1 MRLACASAAFFMSG
15 FAALAYQIV
24 WQRLLVLPMGAD
36 VYSTTI
42 IVGAFMTGLG
52 FGSLAGGRAA
62 DRFTTRQ
69 CVWLFIGAELAVAAF
84 GFASRTIF
92 YDWLY
97 LRLGEAS
104 LHVAVTAASVFIGLI
119 WPTFWM
125 GVSLPVLARTVTD
138 QVSAAAARVG
148 LLYGLNTLGAA
159 AGAFVTTW
167 VLFPRIGLAGSLRFA
182 AVLNMAA
189 AVLAL
194 ALMRGGR
201 REVRGAEAASR
212 ISPLAPRT
220 SLSEA
225 ASGVADRTSHLPPR
239 TSLSEAASGVAD
251 RTSRL
256 APRTSLSEAAWP
268 FGVWI
273 ALYAVAGFQA
283 LSLEI
288 IWFRVLG
295 VMAKSSAFT
304 FATLLTIYLS
314 GLGVG
319 AAAGSALVPR
329 VRRPGR
335 AFLLL
340 QAFVGLYAGVS
351 ILALVVMLPSA
362 APLSAF
368 WTYFGSYEPL
378 DAAAAFASL
387 SAGTWD
393 SAGADMHAQ
402 FIRLYVLLP
411 AALVG
416 PPTLAMGA
424 CFPMLQKVA
433 LVDLD
438 RLGRRVA
445 AVLVANIAGS
455 AAGAIVTGWLALTW
469 LGSAGSLRL
478 MAAIGAVFL
487 GLAVVASVPPS
498 SSREQPVRRGR
509 AARRRIAALVV
520 MGAAGALVQQMPDGR
535 RLWATVHGTAPARVV
550 TAEDATGLALVK
562 QDATTGGRAVVYV
575 NGIGQSWIPFGG
587 IHTVLGALPAFVHPD
602 PRTAAVIGLGS
613 GDTVYAV
620 AGRQEL
626 SRIVCIEIIE
636 PQLATL
642 SAWSARSGY
651 PGLTALLSDPRIAH
665 VAGDGRAYVMRS
677 RASFDII
684 EADALR
690 PGSAYSGNLYS
701 VGYFMLLRSRLSPGG
716 LAVTWAPTPRI
727 LDTFAS
733 VFPHVLSFGDILVG
747 SESPIRFDPSE
758 VRARLHAP
766 AVRDYFFRAGVDID
780 ALLAPYLATPPRR
793 IDPSAA
799 RRRTDLNEDLFPRD
813 EFSIPRRH

>member
-1 MRLACASAAFFMSG
+1 MRLACASAAFFVSG

-42 IVGAFMTGLG
+42 IVGAFMAGLG
-52 FGSLAGGRAA
+52 CGSLAGGRAA
-62 DRFTTRQ
+62 DRLTARQ
-69 CVWLFIGAELAVAAF
+69 CVWLFIGAELAVGAF
-84 GFASRTIF
+84 GFASRIVF

-104 LHVAVTAASVFIGLI
+104 LQVAVTAAIVFASLL

-125 GVSLPVLARTVTD
+125 GVSLPALARAVTE
-138 QVSAAAARVG
+138 QVSAAATRVG

-167 VLFPRIGLAGSLRFA
+167 VLFPRIGLAGSTK
-182 AVLNMAA
+182 AA
-189 AVLAL
+189 ALLNLIAAL
-194 ALMRGGR
+194 AALPLLRAAARGAMG
-201 REVRGAEAASR
+201 EVRGAARGAGEPGSSEVSDGR
-212 ISPLAPRT
+212 RTGTLGTPWPLA
-220 SLSEA
+220 A
-225 ASGVADRTSHLPPR
+225 
-239 TSLSEAASGVAD
+239 
-251 RTSRL
+251 
-256 APRTSLSEAAWP
+256 
-268 FGVWI
+268 WI

-288 IWFRVLG
+288 VWFRLLG

-314 GLGVG
+314 GLGLG
-319 AAAGSALVPR
+319 AALGSALVRR
-329 VRRPGR
+329 VRQPGR

-351 ILALVVMLPSA
+351 VLALVRLLPSSA
-362 APLSAF
+362 VLAPFRS
-368 WTYFGSYEPL
+368 YFAGYEPL
-378 DAAAAFASL
+378 DAAAAFAAL
-387 SAGTWD
+387 SSGTWD
-393 SAGADMHAQ
+393 PATSAS
-402 FIRLYVLLP
+402 FVRLYVLLP

-424 CFPMLQKVA
+424 CFPLLQKIA
-433 LVDLD
+433 LVDLG

-455 AAGAIVTGWLALTW
+455 AAGAILTGWLALTW

-487 GLAVVASVPPS
+487 GLAALVPAPDAGAAP
-498 SSREQPVRRGR
+498 ERRSG
-509 AARRRIAALVV
+509 RRRALVAIAAIAGAAALVL
-520 MGAAGALVQQMPDGR
+520 ALPDGR
-535 RLWATVHGTAPARVV
+535 RLWAAVHGTAPTRIV

-562 QDATTGGRAVVYV
+562 QDATTGARAVVYV

-587 IHTVLGALPAFVHPD
+587 IHTVLGALPAFIHPD
-602 PRTAAVIGLGS
+602 PRSAVVIGLGS

-620 AGRQEL
+620 AGRPEL
-626 SRIVCIEIIE
+626 SRIVCVEIIA

-642 SAWSARSGY
+642 GAWGARSGY
-651 PGLTALLSDPRIAH
+651 PALGSLLSDPRIEH

-677 RASFDII
+677 PAAFDII

-701 VGYFMLLRSRLSPGG
+701 VGYFTLLRSRLAAGG

-727 LDTFAS
+727 HDTFTS
-733 VFPHVLSFGDILVG
+733 VFPHALSFGDILVG
-747 SESPIRFDPSE
+747 SETPIPFDPAD
-758 VRARLHAP
+758 VRARLQAP
-766 AVRDYFFRAGVDID
+766 GVRDYFFRAGVDLD
-780 ALLAPYLATPPRR
+780 ALLAPYLSSAPRR
-793 IDPSAA
+793 LVTPDTP
-799 RRRTDLNEDLFPRD
+799 RLQDLNEDLFPRD
-813 EFSIPRRH
+813 EFSVPRR